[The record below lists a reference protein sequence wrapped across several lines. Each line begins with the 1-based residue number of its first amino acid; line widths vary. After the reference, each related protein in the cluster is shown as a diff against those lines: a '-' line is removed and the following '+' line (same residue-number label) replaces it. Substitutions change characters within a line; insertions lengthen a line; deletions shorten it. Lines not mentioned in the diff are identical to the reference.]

1 MSLDSLSKWLVAFLK
16 KRGLN
21 PDGRLLFSYD
31 LSQDE
36 YEALRHELSGA
47 ISAAGGLES
56 LALHSLGRSRLMA
69 PPAAFVLYA
78 SQWWKHEYDGGP
90 WSWAPL
96 LEGLG
101 AGATHFSPQLRSEF
115 VARGL
120 SFWQLSPLD
129 KGKAFIGA
137 IVVNGGIPMRLL
149 AHGDGPVA
157 LMMSQVLKLASRY
170 HWGSTQVL
178 DAVSERL
185 HLLPSAYRQSQIAD
199 LLARF
204 VDAAL
209 HLKEEY
215 QLEGIADPVAFLDR
229 TLPDWR
235 RRFPV
240 SLESEAAQTLLT
252 GLVREA
258 AAQGTGST
266 HGLFMAERR
275 LVEGPD
281 AGSFALESHLSYP
294 ERIPVASLATL
305 FGLGDEEVPR
315 HFTIDFVADARQP
328 CTDGRLVLGATD
340 PMAVLNV
347 RKWVLR
353 GQSARTEIQLI
364 LRSQAGDHGEPCTIE
379 GGGALAED
387 DPWIFVASESG
398 HPVLAAAGG
407 ARLPNASA
415 WVALA
420 LGWTIE
426 GSGEAEPVGELN
438 SPGMST
444 RKIFCLRSDARLVS
458 GGLVFRVRLGQG
470 TQPGQ
475 IYQWKGVRLP
485 EASGR
490 SVFRHT
496 QPPRLFRATEDGL
509 QAVPLS
515 DQQWRRVGSQETL
528 QPREARGPVEVRILD
543 EGDMVAR
550 QRIFMLPPEARIEY
564 SSGQAVGVAQ
574 VRFRHWGPVELAPE
588 VPVSVTATLSQEGSG
603 IVRID
608 LSSQGAPPAEFRVHV
623 RWPGINHELTLTVS
637 YPVSGG
643 RFLRADGSVM
653 HEQETVTLRELIG
666 MRLQIFDT
674 NPDQPRRYEVQ
685 LTLGSGKQQVSSRL
699 PVPMLQGVGRA
710 EIRLL
715 DYQQQIESLLG
726 LFDDLDAK
734 VRISLLAG
742 GQSSCEIRV
751 GRYSATLRLKDGQVQ
766 IPEEAL
772 GLISV
777 EELERTRIMACPLTQ
792 PETTPLTLNPVRSE
806 GVHTGSWEAE
816 GMTPE
821 LAPWLVY
828 PAPDSAVLFR
838 PLVCVAAISPE
849 AEDTTTDSDQVAEVK
864 SLSDA
869 MSQADPERRWSSMHS
884 ALKAMSED
892 HRHESWP
899 LLDGLWQTFH
909 HLPLTALDV
918 WRMLAKQPKA
928 VLSFLLRS
936 ELSDAELAEALRRLH
951 RETGWMPELTTVDDL
966 CEVSQAFWR
975 YWVGEGLERDRCRK
989 YFKDELE
996 SRFQLLADEV
1006 PSLGPLIET
1015 VVFAATGT
1023 ITNLLLE
1030 VAGPSKKSPKELQ
1043 SALWDDGNSL
1053 VQSQLFLVNQ
1063 GRDIWPHRDFV
1074 EQHALPAFLK
1084 TFPANKA
1091 EQLKPHLER
1100 FFWGFSSWRRYFSTD
1115 FNQKNQPDF
1124 KFSVVNLPIVCA
1136 LWAATSTSRQ
1146 WWRDPR
1152 SRLALKQIRDFD
1164 PIWFEQA
1171 YRQAFKVCMSIDGL
1185 VQLPAI
1191 TDQ

>member
-1 MSLDSLSKWLVAFLK
+1 MNLDFLSSWLITFVKDHGAK
-16 KRGLN
+16 
-21 PDGRLLFSYD
+21 PDGRLLFAYD
-31 LSQDE
+31 LGQDM
-36 YEALRHELSGA
+36 YDALRQELSKA
-47 ISAAGGLES
+47 IEAAGGLDT
-56 LALHSLGRSRLMA
+56 LAELSLGRSRLTA

-78 SQWWKHEYDGGP
+78 AEWWKHEYAGGP
-90 WSWAPL
+90 WSWSPL
-96 LEGLG
+96 VTSLG
-101 AGATHFSPQLRSEF
+101 ADPERFPPQLRSDF

-129 KGKAFIGA
+129 RGRAYIGA

-157 LMMSQVLKLASRY
+157 LVMSQVLKLASRY
-170 HWGSTQVL
+170 HWGSAQVL
-178 DAVSERL
+178 DAVNERL

-258 AAQGTGST
+258 AAQGAGST
-266 HGLFMAERR
+266 RGLFMTERR
-275 LVEGPD
+275 LIEGPD
-281 AGSFALESHLSYP
+281 AGSFSLESHLSYP
-294 ERIPVASLATL
+294 GRIPVESLATL
-305 FGLGDEEVPR
+305 FGLSEEVVPR
-315 HFTIDFVADARQP
+315 HFTIDLVADARQP
-328 CTDGRLVLGATD
+328 CTEGRLVLGTAE
-340 PMAVLNV
+340 PVAVLNV
-347 RKWVLR
+347 RKWILR
-353 GQSARTEIQLI
+353 GQSARREIQLI

-379 GGGALAED
+379 GGSALAED
-387 DPWIFVASESG
+387 DPWIFVESEAG
-398 HPVLAAAGG
+398 HPVLAAVGG
-407 ARLPNASA
+407 ARLPQASA

-420 LGWTIE
+420 PGWTIE
-426 GSGEAEPVGELN
+426 GSGEVEPVGELH
-438 SPGMST
+438 SPGMWA

-458 GGLVFRVRLGQG
+458 VGLAFRVRLGQG
-470 TQPGQ
+470 SQPGQ
-475 IYQWKGVRLP
+475 IYQWKGMRLS

-496 QPPRLFRATEDGL
+496 QPPRLFRATEEGL

-515 DQQWRRVGSQETL
+515 DQQWRRIGSQETL
-528 QPREARGPVEVRILD
+528 QPRDARGPVEVRILD
-543 EGDMVAR
+543 EGEMVAR

-564 SSGQAVGVAQ
+564 ISGQAVGVAH
-574 VRFRHWGPVELAPE
+574 VRFRHWGPVELATE
-588 VPVSVTATLSQEGSG
+588 VPVNVTATLRQEGPG
-603 IVRID
+603 IVHID

-623 RWPGINHELTLTVS
+623 CWPRMNHELTLTVP

-653 HEQETVTLRELIG
+653 QEQETVTLRELIG

-674 NPDQPRRYEVQ
+674 NPDQPKRYEVQ
-685 LTLGSGKQQVSSRL
+685 LTLGRGNQQVSNRL

-726 LFDDLDAK
+726 LFDDLDTK

-751 GRYSATLRLKDGQVQ
+751 GRYSTTLRSEDGKVRV
-766 IPEEAL
+766 PEEAL
-772 GLISV
+772 GRIPA
-777 EELERTRIMACPLTQ
+777 EELDRTRILACPLTQ
-792 PETTPLTLNPVRSE
+792 PDEIPLTLNPVRSE
-806 GVHTGSWEAE
+806 GVHTGSWAPE
-816 GMTPE
+816 GMAPG

-838 PLVCVAAISPE
+838 PLVWVETRSSEEE
-849 AEDTTTDSDQVAEVK
+849 ASSIESDPATEVK
-864 SLSDA
+864 ILADA
-869 MSQADPERRWSSMHS
+869 MKQADPERRWSSVHS
-884 ALKAMSED
+884 ALKAMSDD

-899 LLDGLWQTFH
+899 LLDDLWQTFH

-936 ELSDAELAEALRRLH
+936 DLSDAELTEALRRLH
-951 RETGWMPELTTVDDL
+951 RETGWMPELTTVEDL
-966 CEVSQAFWR
+966 CEVSRALWR
-975 YWVGEGLERDRCRK
+975 RWADQLPPDLCKTVFSTTLMGRLK
-989 YFKDELE
+989 
-996 SRFQLLADEV
+996 LLANEI
-1006 PSLGPLIET
+1006 PSQVPLIET
-1015 VVFAATGT
+1015 VIFAATGT
-1023 ITNLLLE
+1023 VSDLLIE
-1030 VAGPSKKSPKELQ
+1030 VAGPSKKSTHELLRN
-1043 SALWDDGNSL
+1043 LWNGENSL
-1053 VQSQLFLVNQ
+1053 VNSQLFLVNTE
-1063 GRDIWPHRDFV
+1063 REFWPGRDFV
-1074 EQHALPAFLK
+1074 LKHAWPAFVENCSEPNQRRLRD
-1084 TFPANKA
+1084 FVNRLFWP
-1091 EQLKPHLER
+1091 QLQD
-1100 FFWGFSSWRRYFSTD
+1100 Y
-1115 FNQKNQPDF
+1115 
-1124 KFSVVNLPIVCA
+1124 KFSVANLPVLCA

-1146 WWRDPR
+1146 WWSDPR

-1171 YRQAFKVCMSIDGL
+1171 YRQAFKICMSIDGL

>member
-1 MSLDSLSKWLVAFLK
+1 MSIDYLSTWLISFLK
-16 KRGLN
+16 HRDVK
-21 PDGRLLFSYD
+21 PDGRPLFAYD
-31 LSQDE
+31 VSQDE
-36 YEALRHELSGA
+36 YHELRQEL
-47 ISAAGGLES
+47 SATIAVAGGFES
-56 LALHSLGRSRLMA
+56 LAFHSLGRSRLMA

-78 SQWWKHEYDGGP
+78 SEWWKHEYAGGP

-96 LEGLG
+96 LQSLG
-101 AGATHFSPQLRSEF
+101 ADPDRFSPQLRSEF

-157 LMMSQVLKLASRY
+157 LVMGQVLKLASRY
-170 HWGSTQVL
+170 HWGSSQVL
-178 DAVSERL
+178 DAVNERL

-204 VDAAL
+204 VDTAL
-209 HLKEEY
+209 QLKEEY
-215 QLEGIADPVAFLDR
+215 QLDGVSDPVALLDR

-235 RRFPV
+235 RRFPI

-281 AGSFALESHLSYP
+281 AGSFSLESHLSYP
-294 ERIPVASLATL
+294 GRIPVESLATL
-305 FGLGDEEVPR
+305 FDLRDEEVPR
-315 HFTIDFVADARQP
+315 HFTIDLVADARQP
-328 CTDGRLVLGATD
+328 CTDGRLVLGAAD

-353 GQSARTEIQLI
+353 GQSARTEIQLV
-364 LRSQAGDHGEPCTIE
+364 LRSQSGDHGEPCTIE
-379 GGGALAED
+379 GGSALAED
-387 DPWIFVASESG
+387 DPWIFVESEAG
-398 HPVLAAAGG
+398 YPVLAAAGG
-407 ARLPNASA
+407 ARLPHASA

-420 LGWTIE
+420 PGWTIE
-426 GSGEAEPVGELN
+426 GSEEGEQVGELR
-438 SPGMST
+438 SPGMPT
-444 RKIFCLRSDARLVS
+444 RKIFCMRSDAKLVS
-458 GGLVFRVRLGQG
+458 AGLAFRIRLGQG
-470 TQPGQ
+470 TEPGQ
-475 IYQWKGVRLP
+475 IYQWKGRRLP
-485 EASGR
+485 EARGR
-490 SVFRHT
+490 SVFCQSHT
-496 QPPRLFRATEDGL
+496 PRLYRVTEDGL
-509 QAVPLS
+509 QAVPLT
-515 DQQWRRVGSQETL
+515 DQQWRRIGCQETL
-528 QPREARGPVEVRILD
+528 QPRDARGPVEVRILD
-543 EGDMVAR
+543 EGEVVAR
-550 QRIFMLPPEARIEY
+550 QRIFMLPPEANIEY
-564 SSGQAVGVAQ
+564 SSGQTVGVAQ
-574 VRFRHWGPVELAPE
+574 VRFRHWGPVDLATE
-588 VPVSVTATLSQEGSG
+588 VPVNVTATLNQEGPG

-623 RWPGINHELTLTVS
+623 RWPGMNHELTLTVP

-653 HEQETVTLRELIG
+653 QEQETVTLRELIG

-674 NPDQPRRYEVQ
+674 NPDQPKRYEVQ
-685 LTLGSGKQQVSSRL
+685 LTLGRGNQQVSSRL

-751 GRYSATLRLKDGQVQ
+751 GRYSTTLRSEDGQVR

-772 GLISV
+772 GLIPV
-777 EELERTRIMACPLTQ
+777 EELERTKILACPLTQ
-792 PETTPLTLNPVRSE
+792 PETTPLELNPVRSE
-806 GVHTGSWEAE
+806 GVHTGSWAAE

-838 PLVCVAAISPE
+838 PLVWVEASSPE
-849 AEDTTTDSDQVAEVK
+849 VGAPTTDSDQAPEAK
-864 SLSDA
+864 NLSDA
-869 MSQADPERRWSSMHS
+869 MSQADPEKRWSSMHS

-936 ELSDAELAEALRRLH
+936 ELSDAELAAALRRLH
-951 RETGWMPELTTVDDL
+951 RETGWMPELTTVSDL
-966 CEVSQAFWR
+966 CEVAQAFWC
-975 YWVGEGLERDRCRK
+975 YWAGEGLDRDRCRK
-989 YFKDELE
+989 YFKEELE
-996 SRFQLLADEV
+996 SRLQLLADEI

-1015 VVFAATGT
+1015 VIFAATGT
-1023 ITNLLLE
+1023 LSPLLE
-1030 VAGPSKKSPKELQ
+1030 ELAKSHSRDAATVFIRQ
-1043 SALWDDGNSL
+1043 LWDGGNSL
-1053 VQSQLFLVNQ
+1053 VNSQLFLINAD
-1063 GRDIWPHRDFV
+1063 REISAWPGKDFV
-1074 EQHALPAFLK
+1074 LEHAWPAFVQ
-1084 TFPANKA
+1084 ACS
-1091 EQLKPHLER
+1091 KPNQQRLLPYFNR
-1100 FFWGFSSWRRYFSTD
+1100 LFWP
-1115 FNQKNQPDF
+1115 QPKDR
-1124 KFSVVNLPIVCA
+1124 KFSVANLPVLCA

-1146 WWRDPR
+1146 WWTDPR

>member
-1 MSLDSLSKWLVAFLK
+1 MNLDSLSSWLLAFIK
-16 KRGLN
+16 HRGVK
-21 PDGRLLFSYD
+21 PDGRLLFAYD
-31 LSQDE
+31 LGQNT
-36 YEALRHELSGA
+36 YYALRQELSKA
-47 ISAAGGLES
+47 IEAAGGLDA
-56 LALHSLGRSRLMA
+56 LAALSLGRNRLTA

-78 SQWWKHEYDGGP
+78 SEWWKHEYAGGP
-90 WSWAPL
+90 WSWSPL
-96 LEGLG
+96 LASLG
-101 AGATHFSPQLRSEF
+101 ADPERLSPQLRSDF

-129 KGKAFIGA
+129 KGRAYIGA

-149 AHGDGPVA
+149 AQGDGPVA
-157 LMMSQVLKLASRY
+157 LVMSQVLKLASRY
-170 HWGSTQVL
+170 RWGGTQVL
-178 DAVSERL
+178 DAVNERL

-215 QLEGIADPVAFLDR
+215 QLEGVEEPVEFLDR

-235 RRFPV
+235 YRFPV
-240 SLESEAAQTLLT
+240 ALESAAAQTLLT
-252 GLVREA
+252 GLLREA
-258 AAQGTGST
+258 AAQSSGST
-266 HGLFMAERR
+266 HGLFRAERR
-275 LVEGPD
+275 LIEWPD
-281 AGSFALESHLSYP
+281 AGGFSLESHLSYP
-294 ERIPVASLATL
+294 GRIPVESLAAL
-305 FGLGDEEVPR
+305 FGLSEDVVPR
-315 HFTIDFVADARQP
+315 HFTIDLVTDARQP
-328 CTDGRLVLGATD
+328 CTEGRLVLGAAD
-340 PMAVLNV
+340 PVAILNM
-347 RKWVLR
+347 RKWVLH
-353 GQSARTEIQLI
+353 GHSARTEIQLI

-379 GGGALAED
+379 GGSDLAED
-387 DPWIFVASESG
+387 DPWIFVGSDAG

-407 ARLPNASA
+407 ARLPHASA

-420 LGWTIE
+420 QGWTIE
-426 GSGEAEPVGELN
+426 GSEEAEPVGELH
-438 SPGMST
+438 SPGMSA

-458 GGLVFRVRLGQG
+458 AGLAFRVRLGQG
-470 TQPGQ
+470 SHPGQ
-475 IYQWKGVRLP
+475 IYQWKGMRLP
-485 EASGR
+485 EAGGR
-490 SVFRHT
+490 LAFRHT
-496 QPPRLFRATEDGL
+496 QPPRLLRATEEGL

-515 DQQWRRVGSQETL
+515 DQQWRHIGNQETL
-528 QPREARGPVEVRILD
+528 QPREARGPIEVRILD
-543 EGDMVAR
+543 EGEMVAR

-574 VRFRHWGPVELAPE
+574 LRFRHWGPVQLAPE
-588 VPVSVTATLSQEGSG
+588 VPVNVTATLSQEGTG

-608 LSSQGAPPAEFRVHV
+608 LSSRGAPPAEFRVHV
-623 RWPGINHELTLTVS
+623 RWPGMNHELTLTLP

-653 HEQETVTLRELIG
+653 QEQETVTLRELIG

-674 NPDQPRRYEVQ
+674 NPDQPKRYEVQ

-699 PVPMLQGVGRA
+699 PVPMLPSVDRA
-710 EIRLL
+710 EFRLL

-726 LFDDLDAK
+726 LFDDLNAK

-742 GQSSCEIRV
+742 GQSICEIRI
-751 GRYSATLRLKDGQVQ
+751 GRYSTALRSEDGQVR

-772 GLISV
+772 GLIPV
-777 EELERTRIMACPLTQ
+777 EELERTKILASPLTQ
-792 PETTPLTLNPVRSE
+792 PETTLLALNAVRSE
-806 GVHTGSWEAE
+806 GVHMGSWAAE

-838 PLVCVAAISPE
+838 PQVWVEEISPE
-849 AEDTTTDSDQVAEVK
+849 TEASTTDSDQVAEVN
-864 SLSDA
+864 SLPDA
-869 MSQADPERRWSSMHS
+869 MSQADPEKRWSSMHS

-936 ELSDAELAEALRRLH
+936 ELSDAELAANLRRLH
-951 RETGWMPELTTVDDL
+951 RETGWMPELTTVSDL
-966 CEVSQAFWR
+966 CEVAQAFWR
-975 YWVGEGLERDRCRK
+975 YWAEEGLALDRCRK
-989 YFKDELE
+989 YYKEELE
-996 SRFQLLADEV
+996 GRLQQLADEI

-1015 VVFAATGT
+1015 VIFISTGT
-1023 ITNLLLE
+1023 VSDLLLE
-1030 VAGPSKKSPKELQ
+1030 VEGPSKKSTQELLR
-1043 SALWDDGNSL
+1043 ALWDGGNSL
-1053 VQSQLFLVNQ
+1053 VNSQLFLVNVW
-1063 GRDIWPHRDFV
+1063 REEWPCRDFV
-1074 EQHALPAFLK
+1074 EKEALPAFLQNIQPTSAALISK
-1084 TFPANKA
+1084 
-1091 EQLKPHLER
+1091 LLDR
-1100 FFWGFSSWRRYFSTD
+1100 IFWKFDSWKKYYGTQ
-1115 FNQKNQPDF
+1115 FNIRNQPDF
-1124 KFSVVNLPIVCA
+1124 KFSVANLPVLCA
-1136 LWAATSTSRQ
+1136 FWAATSTSRQ
-1146 WWRDPR
+1146 WWTDPR

>member
-1 MSLDSLSKWLVAFLK
+1 MSLDSLSKWLVSFLK
-16 KRGLN
+16 QRGLN

-36 YEALRHELSGA
+36 YEALRHELSGT

-96 LEGLG
+96 LESLG
-101 AGATHFSPQLRSEF
+101 ADAAHFSAQLRSEF

-157 LMMSQVLKLASRY
+157 LVMSQVLKLASRY

-178 DAVSERL
+178 DAVNERL

-215 QLEGIADPVAFLDR
+215 QLEGVADPVAFLDR

-235 RRFPV
+235 RRFPI
-240 SLESEAAQTLLT
+240 SLEIEAAQTLLT

-275 LVEGPD
+275 LVEGTD
-281 AGSFALESHLSYP
+281 AGCFSLESHLSYP
-294 ERIPVASLATL
+294 GRIPVESLATL

-328 CTDGRLVLGATD
+328 CTDGRLVLGAAD
-340 PMAVLNV
+340 PVAVLNV

-379 GGGALAED
+379 GGSALAED
-387 DPWIFVASESG
+387 DPWIFVESEAG
-398 HPVLAAAGG
+398 YPVLAAAGG
-407 ARLPNASA
+407 ARLPHASA

-420 LGWTIE
+420 PGWTIE
-426 GSGEAEPVGELN
+426 GSEEAEPVGELH
-438 SPGMST
+438 SPGMSA
-444 RKIFCLRSDARLVS
+444 RQIFCLRSDARLVS
-458 GGLVFRVRLGQG
+458 AGLAFRVRLGQG
-470 TQPGQ
+470 SQPGQ
-475 IYQWKGVRLP
+475 IYQWKGMRLP

-490 SVFRHT
+490 SVFRQT
-496 QPPRLFRATEDGL
+496 QPPRLFRATEEGL

-515 DQQWRRVGSQETL
+515 DQQWRRIGSQETL

-543 EGDMVAR
+543 EGEMVAR

-574 VRFRHWGPVELAPE
+574 VRFRHWGPVELATE
-588 VPVSVTATLSQEGSG
+588 VPVNVTTTLSQEGTG

-608 LSSQGAPPAEFRVHV
+608 LSSPGAPPAEFRVHV
-623 RWPGINHELTLTVS
+623 RWPGMNHELTLTVP

-653 HEQETVTLRELIG
+653 QEQETVTLRELIG

-674 NPDQPRRYEVQ
+674 NPDQPKRYEVQ

-699 PVPMLQGVGRA
+699 PVPMLPGVGRA

-726 LFDDLDAK
+726 LFDDLNAK

-751 GRYSATLRLKDGQVQ
+751 GRYSTTLRSEDGQVR

-772 GLISV
+772 GLIPV
-777 EELERTRIMACPLTQ
+777 EELERTKILACPLTQ
-792 PETTPLTLNPVRSE
+792 PETTPLALNPVRSE
-806 GVHTGSWEAE
+806 GVHTGSWAAE

-838 PLVCVAAISPE
+838 PLVWVEAISPE
-849 AEDTTTDSDQVAEVK
+849 AEVSTTDSDQAAEVK
-864 SLSDA
+864 SLPDA

-936 ELSDAELAEALRRLH
+936 ELSDAELAAALRRLH
-951 RETGWMPELTTVDDL
+951 RETGWMPELTTVSDL
-966 CEVSQAFWR
+966 CEVAQAFWR
-975 YWVGEGLERDRCRK
+975 YWAEEGLAQDRCRK
-989 YFKDELE
+989 YYKEELE
-996 SRFQLLADEV
+996 GRLQLLSDEI

-1015 VVFAATGT
+1015 VIFVSTGT
-1023 ITNLLLE
+1023 VTDLLLE
-1030 VAGPSKKSPKELQ
+1030 VEGPSRKSTQELFRT
-1043 SALWDDGNSL
+1043 LWDGGNSL
-1053 VQSQLFLVNQ
+1053 VNSQLFLVNEW
-1063 GRDIWPHRDFV
+1063 REEWPCRDFV
-1074 EQHALPAFLK
+1074 EKEALPAFLQNLQPTSAALIFK
-1084 TFPANKA
+1084 
-1091 EQLKPHLER
+1091 LLDR
-1100 FFWGFSSWRRYFSTD
+1100 IFWKFDSWKKYYGTQ
-1115 FNQKNQPDF
+1115 FNIRNQPDF
-1124 KFSVVNLPIVCA
+1124 KFSVANLPVLCA
-1136 LWAATSTSRQ
+1136 FWAATSTSRQ
-1146 WWRDPR
+1146 WWTDPR

-1191 TDQ
+1191 TEQ